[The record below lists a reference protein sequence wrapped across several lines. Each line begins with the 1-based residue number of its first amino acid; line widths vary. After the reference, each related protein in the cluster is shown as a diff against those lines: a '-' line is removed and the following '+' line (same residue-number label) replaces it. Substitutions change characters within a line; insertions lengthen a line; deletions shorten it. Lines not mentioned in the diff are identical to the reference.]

1 MELNHLYWIAF
12 NMTSGIGASRARLLI
27 DKFGTPEMAWNAS
40 DDALME
46 SGLDKR
52 TLSMLLHN
60 RKALDLEA
68 ACNAIDAAGLHV
80 LTWDSENY
88 PRNLRKVSNCPPVI
102 FTRGEIKEQDD
113 FSVAIVG
120 TRTPTAQG
128 RETTKM
134 ICDGLARKGVTIVS
148 GLARGVDAIAHDT
161 ALNAGGRTLAVL
173 GFGMDNMYPD
183 EHTELAARVATQGAL
198 ITNYPLGTTPD
209 SKNFPARNRITSGLA
224 LATVVVESL
233 DAGGSLITAK
243 YALEQGR
250 DVMAVPGD
258 IFSAYSRGTNE
269 LIKNGAQSVT
279 SAEEIMARLEEIRDD
294 FARNE
299 G

>member
-1 MELNHLYWIAF
+1 
-12 NMTSGIGASRARLLI
+12 
-27 DKFGTPEMAWNAS
+27 
-40 DDALME
+40 
-46 SGLDKR
+46 
-52 TLSMLLHN
+52 
-60 RKALDLEA
+60 
-68 ACNAIDAAGLHV
+68 
-80 LTWDSENY
+80 
-88 PRNLRKVSNCPPVI
+88 
-102 FTRGEIKEQDD
+102 
-113 FSVAIVG
+113 
-120 TRTPTAQG
+120 
-128 RETTKM
+128 
-134 ICDGLARKGVTIVS
+134 
-148 GLARGVDAIAHDT
+148 
-161 ALNAGGRTLAVL
+161 
-173 GFGMDNMYPD
+173 
-183 EHTELAARVATQGAL
+183 L